1 MNRRELIQNIS
12 LLLGGTIVG
21 GSIFMQQGCK
31 QATPQVADLLSES
44 KQAWLAELVETILPA
59 TKTPG
64 AKEAGVA
71 AFIPVMVKDCYTPE
85 NQKIFLDGM
94 VTIDKLSNEK
104 FKNDFVSITQEQR
117 TELLTELDKEQKEY
131 QSAKKKEDPSH
142 YFRMMKELTLLG
154 FFTSETGA
162 TKAMRYIAIPG
173 KYEGCIPYVKGDKV
187 WAT

>member
-31 QATPQVADLLSES
+31 PATPQVADLLSES

-71 AFIPVMVKDCYTPE
+71 AFIPVMVRDCYTPE
-85 NQKIFLDGM
+85 NQKVFLDGM
-94 VTIDKLSNEK
+94 ATIDKLSNEK
-104 FKNDFVSITQEQR
+104 YKDDFMSISAAQR
-117 TELLTELDKEQKEY
+117 TELLTALDKEQKEY
-131 QSAKKKEDPSH
+131 QEKKEKDAPSH

-162 TKAMRYIAIPG
+162 TKALRYVAVPG
-173 KYEGCIPYVKGDKV
+173 KFEGCIPYAKGDRA
-187 WAT
+187 WYA